1 MEARKVLDAVFKY
14 LENNI
19 APGMSDLQEIL
30 FYAVR
35 EAMIDEYDT
44 IMHSVTSNPFL
55 RAVVAMDKD
64 GDVEVEK
71 LADRVRKAI
80 ERKGSITF
88 DVPMYGKLKFVPDDI
103 DNVLMLLKE
112 DNTNESYQVTGRP
125 Y

>member
-1 MEARKVLDAVFKY
+1 MEARKVLEAVFKY

-44 IMHSVTSNPFL
+44 VMNSVTSNPFL

-64 GDVEVEK
+64 GNVEVEK

-112 DNTNESYQVTGRP
+112 DTNESYQVTGRP